1 MKVYEVISEAKQ
13 ARPTKRQS
21 QSSKGMHLFG
31 DAEKANSDYVQF
43 RLGMAVASTDGK
55 TMPNI
60 DAKSWIGK
68 KKAAFPYTQEEA
80 DMLKLAYKAVG
91 ADYKDLNHGD
101 MKSKE
106 LDTINKS
113 SPVSKPKRN
122 KYGV

>member
-1 MKVYEVISEAKQ
+1 MKVYEVISEARQ